1 MEFLVPA
8 FQSLCASGALQR
20 QAPDETCLE
29 RQIRRLRLRL
39 DTDNVLPLD
48 VVLESANTRLEE
60 LETELRKRA
69 TPIEWI
75 VTAYRPATTDTRS
88 STLEPRTEAAL
99 RQPTGSDGPVRYLD
113 GDADDA
119 VTFRVTVPAEPPQF
133 GPPPERVPMKW
144 ATAVATST
152 PSPPLSLKPKAPVQA
167 APAATR
173 VAPRKMHVAAAP
185 TAPKSVKSRS
195 LVAKKAASIGRRRAD
210 L

>member
-8 FQSLCASGALQR
+8 FQSLCASGVLQR

-48 VVLESANTRLEE
+48 VVLESANIRLEE
-60 LETELRKRA
+60 LETEMRKRA
-69 TPIEWI
+69 TPIEWVI
-75 VTAYRPATTDTRS
+75 TAYRPATTDTRS
-88 STLEPRTEAAL
+88 STLEPCPRAEPAL
-99 RQPTGSDGPVRYLD
+99 RQPTGSDGPVRYLV
-113 GDADDA
+113 GDAEDA
-119 VTFRVTVPAEPPQF
+119 VAFRVTVPAEPPQF
-133 GPPPERVPMKW
+133 GPPPERVPLKW
-144 ATAVATST
+144 ATAVAAST
-152 PSPPLSLKPKAPVQA
+152 PSPPPSLKPKAPAQ
-167 APAATR
+167 PATR
-173 VAPRKMHVAAAP
+173 VAARKIHGTAST